1 MLNEKMLNAY
11 IEENGNDVIEEV
23 LTSLSLD
30 GIQDVYEYGCSNGS
44 ASSYIYHHQTE
55 AFFNKYSTECLEN
68 VERMKNEYR
77 IDLNEFEFTKNNLC
91 WLMIEAVVSDF
102 INWCEWYYE
111 EDEEEEN

>member
-1 MLNEKMLNAY
+1 MVRL
-11 IEENGNDVIEEV
+11 V
-23 LTSLSLD
+23 LTFIIIKLKP
-30 GIQDVYEYGCSNGS
+30 
-44 ASSYIYHHQTE
+44 
-55 AFFNKYSTECLEN
+55 FFNKYSTECLEN

-102 INWCEWYYE
+102 INWCEWYCE